1 MINGAH
7 FVVYSK
13 DPKADRAFIRDVL
26 GFGSVDVG
34 QGWLVFALPP
44 AEIAVHPAGRNFARH
59 QGGHSMLAAVL
70 YLMCDDLP
78 KVVKSLQAKKAA
90 CSEIGKEPWGD
101 YITVTLPSG
110 AEIGLYQPSH
120 KTALNLA
127 TE

>member
-26 GFGSVDVG
+26 GLGSVDVG

-44 AEIAVHPAGRNFARH
+44 AEIAIHPAGRNFGRS

-78 KVVKSLQAKKAA
+78 KVVKSLRAKKAA

-101 YITVTLPSG
+101 YTTVTLPSG
-110 AEIGLYQPSH
+110 LEIALYQPSH
-120 KTALNLA
+120 KTALNL
-127 TE
+127 TTG

>member
-13 DPKADRAFIRDVL
+13 KPKEDREFIRDVL

-34 QGWLVFALPP
+34 QGWLIFTLPP
-44 AEIAVHPAGRNFARH
+44 AEIAIHPSGRNFART
-59 QGGHSMLAAVL
+59 QGGHSLLAAVL

-78 KVVKSLQAKKAA
+78 KVIKSLKAKKAK
-90 CSEIGKEPWGD
+90 CSEISKEPWGV

-110 AEIGLYQPSH
+110 LEIALYQPSH
-120 KTALNLA
+120 QTALSLK